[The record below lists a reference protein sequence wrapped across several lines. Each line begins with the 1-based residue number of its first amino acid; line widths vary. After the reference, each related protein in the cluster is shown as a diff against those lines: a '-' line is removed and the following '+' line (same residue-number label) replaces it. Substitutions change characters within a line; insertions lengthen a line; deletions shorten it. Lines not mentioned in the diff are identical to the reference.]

1 MLWSLPE
8 HFCQIHLKSF
18 FFCPHCSNL
27 SVWSPIP
34 NELLASCRGQ
44 RHSWVLETPIEINQ
58 PMFKPQKASLSN
70 SHDGSFWCEVTAHPP
85 PSLRGV
91 SKKKE
96 AILNILV
103 ASFLFLAVS
112 QDVCVCVCV
121 CVSVCRYEGKRVM
134 LHVNIHVCG
143 CVCGLS
149 VCVYMYRLLSISYF
163 KALNDHF
170 LRLHSHFLPLPSR
183 RQECMGTGRPC
194 SLGQGNWKETFS

>member
-1 MLWSLPE
+1 MDLWRYLQLGSLPLLWSLPE

-18 FFCPHCSNL
+18 CFCPHWSNL

-34 NELLASCRGQ
+34 NELLASCRAQ
-44 RHSWVLETPIEINQ
+44 RHSWVLETQIEINQ

-85 PSLRGV
+85 TSLWGV
-91 SKKKE
+91 SKKKK
-96 AILNILV
+96 AILNIPA

-112 QDVCVCVCV
+112 QDVCVCVCVSVCLCV

-143 CVCGLS
+143 CVCALS
-149 VCVYMYRLLSISYF
+149 VYICTDCW
-163 KALNDHF
+163 AL
-170 LRLHSHFLPLPSR
+170 PTSR
-183 RQECMGTGRPC
+183 H
-194 SLGQGNWKETFS
+194 